1 MGLTSSPTVGA
12 VVVFA
17 VLAYYLLTVWHPG
30 KYALDMKRTDM
41 LAKFDGYYKGA
52 DSWDAGA
59 QPPSDATN
67 NREAAERYFTLT
79 TDFLEYGWGDAFHMA
94 PVRKGWSFLR
104 SMGFWEQVFALHMGI
119 KKDMKVADLG
129 MGIGGP
135 ARRLVEFTGAYIT
148 GLTNCKYQ
156 LARARTVTK
165 TLPQWVQDRV
175 GYVEGDYNFLPDDFA
190 ENGYDMAYFMESL
203 SHAEDRSVPLTQAAK
218 IVKPGGIV
226 GAWQWMLTP
235 DFDYSNEHHLEL
247 KRGMEYGGGL
257 RNLNKPVERL
267 EEFKKAGLEV
277 YESWEMGAEGI
288 DRGHDGWWVPL
299 THGHDFGTKLTSSH
313 IGRRLTM
320 ITVYFLETIGVAE
333 KGTYSTAKM
342 MEHCGYC
349 SAKAGELGIFTP
361 MWVMLARVPEAPAS
375 E

>member
-1 MGLTSSPTVGA
+1 MRNITPLHAIASIVS
-12 VVVFA
+12 
-17 VLAYYLLTVWHPG
+17 VLASYYLMTVWHPG
-30 KYALDMKRTDM
+30 KYSLDMTRTDM

-52 DSWDAGA
+52 TDWNVAA

-104 SMGFWEQVFALHMGI
+104 SMGFWEQNFALHMGM
-119 KKDMKVADLG
+119 KKDMKIADLG

-135 ARRLVEFTGAYIT
+135 ARRLVEFTGAFIT

-156 LARARTVTK
+156 LSRARKITES
-165 TLPQWVQDRV
+165 LPQWVQERV
-175 GYVEGDYNFLPDDFA
+175 RYVEGDYNALPPLSFED
-190 ENGYDMAYFMESL
+190 NSYDMAYFMESL
-203 SHAEDRSVPLTQAAK
+203 SHAEDRSIPLAEAAR
-218 IVKPGGIV
+218 IVKPGGVV

-235 DFDYSNEHHLEL
+235 AFDYSNPDHMEL

-257 RNLNKPVERL
+257 RNLNKPSERL
-267 EEFKKAGLEV
+267 VEFNKAGLEV

-288 DRGHDGWWVPL
+288 ARGHDGWWVPL

-313 IGRRLTM
+313 VGRRLTM
-320 ITVYFLETIGVAE
+320 ITVFILEKIGVAE
-333 KGTYSTAKM
+333 KGTYDTAKM

-349 SAKAGELGIFTP
+349 AAKAGELGIFTP
-361 MWVMLARVPEAPAS
+361 MWVMLAKVPE
-375 E
+375 